1 MAWEPLPETV
11 TVTYQNP
18 KPKSFTLDP
27 KKTAVVVVDMQNNFC
42 KKGNERS
49 FNVIAGNQLLLQK
62 AREAGA
68 TVIFVQSVRQ
78 VDSIEH
84 TKYGLPLHLIVDTWD
99 TEIVEE
105 IAPLPGEPVIQKW
118 SHDVW
123 SWGGL
128 SELLRAKGITP
139 DDWTIMVTGVSAAT
153 CAHAAALGFSNRHY
167 YTLIPLDCTAADIE
181 QESWAYSQYQR
192 RGYAYNMDFTLS
204 TLVEF
209 ASNAAAAPARELVG
223 AAT

>member
-1 MAWEPLPETV
+1 MAWEPLPPTV
-11 TVTYQNP
+11 TVTYENP
-18 KPKSFTLDP
+18 KSLNLDP

-42 KKGNERS
+42 KEGNQRS
-49 FNVIAGNQLLLQK
+49 FDVIAGNERLLAK
-62 AREAGA
+62 ARAAGA

-84 TKYGLPLHLIVDTWD
+84 VKYGLPLHLIVDTWD
-99 TEIVEE
+99 VEIVEE
-105 IAPLPGEPVIQKW
+105 LGPLPGEPVIQKW
-118 SHDVW
+118 SHDLW

-153 CAHAAALGFSNRHY
+153 CAHAAALGFSNRLY
-167 YTLIPLDCTAADIE
+167 YTLIPLDCTAADVE
-181 QESWAYSQYQR
+181 QEAWAYSQYQR

-204 TLVEF
+204 TLVQFEP
-209 ASNAAAAPARELVG
+209 AAVSQRAGDLVG